1 MNEMSA
7 VAVQEMIDRA
17 SDRASALGVNVC
29 IAVVDGGAHL
39 KAFLRMDG
47 AILGAVDVAQ
57 RKARTS
63 VLFCAESG
71 SFGQLVVDEQ
81 LLGMELSNGGLAG
94 FHGGVPVHDDGSLMG
109 AIGVSGASA
118 EQDREIARA
127 GAGQASL

>member
-1 MNEMSA
+1 MDGITTVRAE
-7 VAVQEMIDRA
+7 EIITRA
-17 SDRASALGVNVC
+17 SLKATELGARAC

-57 RKARTS
+57 RKARTA
-63 VLFCAESG
+63 VLFGAESG
-71 SFGQLVVDEQ
+71 DFGQLVIDEN

-94 FHGGVPVHDDGSLMG
+94 FHGGVPVYHEGSLIG
-109 AIGVSGASA
+109 AVGVSGATA

-127 GAGQASL
+127 AAGQDE

>member
-1 MNEMSA
+1 MNKMSA

-63 VLFCAESG
+63 VLFGAESG
-71 SFGQLVVDEQ
+71 NFGQLVADEQ

-94 FHGGVPVHDDGSLMG
+94 FHGGVPVYDDGSLMG
-109 AIGVSGASA
+109 AVGVSGASA

-127 GAGQASL
+127 GAGQASV